1 MLIVKNVKGSNTSNY
16 EQPSD
21 DCWRSQMQKKAAPP
35 AYTLKKPL
43 HMKMSSVN

>member
-21 DCWRSQMQKKAAPP
+21 DCWRSQMQKKSGSPGIHLKETAP
-35 AYTLKKPL
+35 YEN
-43 HMKMSSVN
+43 VQR